1 MLVWCS
7 QTNKKFNQ
15 KKMFLVLEIV
25 HKEIL
30 KNNFSILGEGLTDNI
45 NDRVAELKKS
55 LILILLIQKRISFK
69 FTLQW

>member
-1 MLVWCS
+1 
-7 QTNKKFNQ
+7 
-15 KKMFLVLEIV
+15 MFLVLEIV